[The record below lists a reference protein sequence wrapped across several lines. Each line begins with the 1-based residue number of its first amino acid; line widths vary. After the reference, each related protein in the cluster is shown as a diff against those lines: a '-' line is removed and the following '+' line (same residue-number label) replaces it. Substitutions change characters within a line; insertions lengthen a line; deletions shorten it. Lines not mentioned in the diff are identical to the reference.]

1 MKKKVLFTIL
11 MMITIILP
19 SLAVGAPIKE
29 LQRFQ
34 TADSSNYLENLNE
47 EIRENQ
53 PVKEEQVV
61 EVPTS
66 YLADKTFEKVD
77 EEVDTALLIKN
88 QKIEDFIQA
97 ISGFAER
104 LASKYDLYASVM
116 IAQAIL
122 ESGAGSSRLSEA
134 PFYNLFGIKGD
145 YKGRSIVMETQ
156 EDDGEGHFYIIEALF
171 RHYPSYEESL
181 EDYARLLKKGLV
193 GNSDFYKGAW
203 KNETNNYQEATAF
216 LTGKYATDIQYAEKL
231 NQLIAVYQLTNH
243 DEYSKEE
250 INERQKD
257 NCSTIDELKKNEYSI
272 RINSI
277 RELTN

>member
-34 TADSSNYLENLNE
+34 TADSSNYLENLNK

-53 PVKEEQVV
+53 PVKEEQAV
-61 EVPTS
+61 EPLALA
-66 YLADKTFEKVD
+66 LADKTFEKGN
-77 EEVDTALLIKN
+77 EGVDTALFIKN
-88 QKIEDFIQA
+88 QRIEEFIQV

-145 YKGRSIVMETQ
+145 YEGRSIVMKTQ
-156 EDDGEGHFYIIEALF
+156 EDDGEGHFYIVEALF
-171 RHYPSYEESL
+171 RQYPSYEESL
-181 EDYARLLKKGLV
+181 EDYARLLKEGLI
-193 GNSDFYKGAW
+193 GNSEFYKGTW
-203 KNETNNYQEATAF
+203 KNETNNYQEATTF

-231 NQLIAVYQLTNH
+231 NQLITVYQLTNH

-250 INERQKD
+250 VNKLQKD
-257 NCSTIDELKKNEYSI
+257 KGLAIDKLKKSEYPVN
-272 RINSI
+272 INTL
-277 RELTN
+277 RELAN

>member
-34 TADSSNYLENLNE
+34 TVDSSNYLENLNE

-53 PVKEEQVV
+53 PVKEEQAV
-61 EVPTS
+61 EPLALA
-66 YLADKTFEKVD
+66 LADKTFEKGN
-77 EEVDTALLIKN
+77 EGVDTALFIKN
-88 QKIEDFIQA
+88 QRIEEFIQV

-122 ESGAGSSRLSEA
+122 ESGVGSSRLSEA

-145 YKGRSIVMETQ
+145 YEGRSIVMKTQ
-156 EDDGEGHFYIIEALF
+156 EDDGEGHFYIVEALF
-171 RHYPSYEESL
+171 RQYPSYEESL
-181 EDYARLLKKGLV
+181 EDYARLLKEGLI
-193 GNSDFYKGAW
+193 GNSEFYKGTW
-203 KNETNNYQEATAF
+203 KNETNNYQEATTF
-216 LTGKYATDIQYAEKL
+216 LTGKYATDIQYAQKL

-250 INERQKD
+250 GNKLQK
-257 NCSTIDELKKNEYSI
+257 K
-272 RINSI
+272 
-277 RELTN
+277 

>member
-29 LQRFQ
+29 VQRFQ

-53 PVKEEQVV
+53 PVKEEQAV
-61 EVPTS
+61 EPLALA
-66 YLADKTFEKVD
+66 LADKTFEKGN
-77 EEVDTALLIKN
+77 EGVDTALFIKN
-88 QKIEDFIQA
+88 QRIEEFIQV

-145 YKGRSIVMETQ
+145 YEGRSIVMKTQ
-156 EDDGEGHFYIIEALF
+156 EDDGEGHFYIVEALF
-171 RHYPSYEESL
+171 RQYPSYEESL
-181 EDYARLLKKGLV
+181 EDYARLLKEGLI
-193 GNSDFYKGAW
+193 GNSEFYKGTW
-203 KNETNNYQEATAF
+203 KNETNNYQEATTF
-216 LTGKYATDIQYAEKL
+216 LTGKYATDIQYAQKL

-250 INERQKD
+250 GNKLQK
-257 NCSTIDELKKNEYSI
+257 K
-272 RINSI
+272 
-277 RELTN
+277 